1 MITIQHQYHNC
12 CHSLKINFTEKDE
25 VLDGLL
31 IFYNEQGDEIKRL
44 TLKGNS
50 HIIDL
55 SFYNQPLLYVKIET
69 RHNTVMKRLLLYDTV
84 N

>member
-1 MITIQHQYHNC
+1 MITIQHHHINS
-12 CHSLKINFTEKDE
+12 CHSLQINFAEKDE
-25 VLDGLL
+25 VLNGLL
-31 IFYNEQGDEIKRL
+31 IFYNGQGDEIKRL
-44 TLKGNS
+44 TLQGNN

-69 RHNTVMKRLLLYDTV
+69 RHSTVMKRLLLNDTV